1 MSFNIVKIII
11 DIVVLLFAVSIHEA
25 SHGFI
30 AYKFGDP
37 TPEIQGRLTLNP
49 IAHLDPVGSIIVPA
63 FLIIFKLPVFGWAKP
78 VMVDPRNFTGDYNSV
93 RKKMAVVAFGGPGSN
108 FSVAII
114 SAILLRIIFHFDPAV
129 KYVIFTNTPLSSSI
143 SAGIGFILFEL
154 FIINVFLGLFNL
166 IPIPPLDGGN
176 ILIGLL
182 PPKAAMTFE
191 KLQPYGF
198 IILLVLIY
206 TGVYSFFIMPFFR
219 LFLKLLG

>member
-11 DIVVLLFAVSIHEA
+11 DIVVLLFAVSAHEA
-25 SHGFI
+25 SHGYV

-37 TPEIQGRLTLNP
+37 TPEVQGRLTLNP
-49 IAHLDPVGSIIVPA
+49 IAHLDLVGSIIVPA

-78 VMVDPRNFTGDYNSV
+78 VMVDPRNFEGDYNSV
-93 RKKMAVVAFGGPGSN
+93 RKKMAAVAFAGPGSN
-108 FSVAII
+108 FSIAII
-114 SAILLRIIFHFDPAV
+114 SAILLRVIFHYNPAV
-129 KYVIFTNTPLSSSI
+129 KFFIYTNSPMPSTI
-143 SAGIGFILFEL
+143 MAGIAFILFEL

-182 PPKAAMTFE
+182 PPKASMTFE

-198 IILLVLIY
+198 FILLLLIY
-206 TGVYSFFIMPFFR
+206 TGIYSFFIMPFFR